1 MARAKIFRYLINQ
14 KLRRAAHWIMRLA
27 ITGSREERVDLRH
40 KEFKKILIVRATFR
54 LGDSILAIPA
64 ILSFRKC
71 FPQARIDFVGAPI
84 SAKLFQNLPIDNHF
98 IITRR
103 YPGSALDYPLL
114 LRRLRSVGYDL
125 AVDVSCSQSAMGS
138 FIVGLSRARFRIGF
152 KGKWDQWFNVRIPRP
167 CEKNKYRVLPAFLRS
182 LGLEPDDSLL
192 SLVLTSAEVEEG
204 RRRMQAL
211 PGCVTGR
218 PTVGVFVG
226 GRKVWGKRWPLK
238 SFCKLI
244 EALRSQSLNVVT
256 FIGPEERDSVGYFR
270 DALVCDIP
278 IVFEPSIRNFA
289 AMVSNCDLFVTC
301 DSGPMHMAC
310 SLGIR
315 TVAIFQH
322 PNFDHWGPPSSV
334 ARIVYEPGRTSS
346 EGVFRACL
354 EELSLGLPRGGDVGN
369 TDRRQPLPLVSLPEV
384 INAVRRLE
392 KSIALRRALFL
403 SHCAQAVFLPSLL
416 IYAWFF
422 PPFDIFPEGTWAEE
436 FADVVEVGIPLLGGL
451 LRVWAVSHR
460 GKRPRLNRDN
470 VSTMIRTGP
479 YAYVRHPLYVANLLI
494 GFGMVFLS
502 GAFPFGIFLLVFFA
516 LYHTILIPA
525 EEDFLKEKFGEEFVT
540 YSESVPKYIPSAL
553 PKGFSFGTHFPAAE
567 VGTIWGIFLAAV
579 FFEWMEQPVRRGWIF
594 SLFQLIFR
602 G

>member
-1 MARAKIFRYLINQ
+1 MSRPKIFRYLINQ

-27 ITGSREERVDLRH
+27 ITGSQEERVELRH
-40 KEFKKILIVRATFR
+40 KELKKILIVRATFR
-54 LGDSILAIPA
+54 LGDSILAVPA
-64 ILSFRKC
+64 ILWFRKC
-71 FPQARIDFVGAPI
+71 FPQARIDFVGAPV
-84 SAKLFQNLPIDNHF
+84 SAKLFQNLPIDHHF
-98 IITRR
+98 TITRR
-103 YPGSALDYPLL
+103 YPGSALHYPLL

-138 FIVGLSRARFRIGF
+138 FIVGLSRARFRVGL

-167 CEKNKYRVLPAFLRS
+167 SEKNKYRVLPAFLRS

-192 SLVLTSAEVEEG
+192 SLALTSAEIEEG
-204 RRRMQAL
+204 RRRIQTL
-211 PGCVTGR
+211 PGCVTGK

-226 GRKVWGKRWPLK
+226 GRKAWGKRWPLK
-238 SFCKLI
+238 SFCELI
-244 EALRSQSLNVVT
+244 AALRSQSLNVVT
-256 FIGPEERDSVGYFR
+256 FFGPEEKDSVGYFR

-310 SLGIR
+310 GLGIR

-334 ARIVYEPGRTSS
+334 ARIVYEPDRTSS
-346 EGVFRACL
+346 EGVFRICL
-354 EELSLGLPRGGDVGN
+354 EELSLGLPRGRDAGD
-369 TDRRQPLPLVSLPEV
+369 TERQPLPLVWLPEV
-384 INAVRRLE
+384 SNALRRLE

-403 SHCAQAVFLPSLL
+403 SRCAQAVFLLSLL

-422 PPFDIFPEGTWAEE
+422 PPFDIFSEGWAEE

-451 LRVWAVSHR
+451 LRLWAVSHR
-460 GKRPRLNRDN
+460 GKWPRQDRDN
-470 VSTMIRTGP
+470 VSTMITTGP

-502 GAFPFGIFLLVFFA
+502 GAFPLGMFLLAFFA

-525 EEDFLKEKFGEEFVT
+525 EEDLLKEKFGDEFVI
-540 YSESVPKYIPSAL
+540 YSESVPKYIPLAV

-567 VGTIWGIFLAAV
+567 LATISGIFLAAG
-579 FFEWMEQPVRRGWIF
+579 FFEWIEQPVRRDWIF
-594 SLFQLIFR
+594 SLFQLMLR